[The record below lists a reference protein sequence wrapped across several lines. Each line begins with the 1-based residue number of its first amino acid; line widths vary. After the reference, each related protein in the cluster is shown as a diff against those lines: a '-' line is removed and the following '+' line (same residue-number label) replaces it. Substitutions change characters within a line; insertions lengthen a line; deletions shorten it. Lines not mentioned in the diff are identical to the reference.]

1 MASNTSI
8 RGGRLIIDKQDK
20 IPYIS
25 PDQNG
30 FLITK
35 KGGGV
40 MKSIYIFLFALIVGL
55 TLGCASSQ
63 DKAYKAEEKVHNERL
78 KLVEEY
84 QQCLKEAGDDKLK
97 SEACEQYLKAAEAL
111 K

>member
-1 MASNTSI
+1 MRI
-8 RGGRLIIDKQDK
+8 ED
-20 IPYIS
+20 
-25 PDQNG
+25 
-30 FLITK
+30 FLKAFMPPQVLKTFIKMTK

-40 MKSIYIFLFALIVGL
+40 MKSICIFLFALIVGL
-55 TLGCASSQ
+55 TLGCASPQ

-78 KLVEEY
+78 KLVEQY
-84 QQCLKEAGDDKLK
+84 QQCLKDAGDDKLK